1 VIQHK
6 AQISVGFMAQ
16 GVRMPF
22 VRSFI
27 VRMSCMRM
35 HVKLPSKGRLR
46 LPSPERNA
54 MVSAMSNAMQLP
66 PKRGPEQGRHQQ
78 GVQPN
83 R

>member
-1 VIQHK
+1 
-6 AQISVGFMAQ
+6 MAQ

-35 HVKLPSKGRLR
+35 HVKLPSNGRLR
-46 LPSPERNA
+46 LPSLERNA

-66 PKRGPEQGRHQQ
+66 PKRGPEQGRDQQ